1 MEDKIKILE
10 ERVEVLEAALLR
22 DPWRL
27 LLDDVVSTYI
37 REHYPYADGYDTDLY
52 LRVLESMKEQI
63 IALLMKGEH

>member
-37 REHYPYADGYDTDLY
+37 REHYPYADSYDTDLY

-63 IALLMKGEH
+63 IALLMKGKH

>member
-10 ERVEVLEAALLR
+10 ERVEVLEAVLLR

-27 LLDDVVSTYI
+27 LLDDVVSAYI
-37 REHYPYADGYDTDLY
+37 REHYPYASYDTDLY